1 LYFPAGFEKVSR
13 NNEVIMSDIKK
24 EEMFGN
30 LKGFL
35 KSKGIEIQEGAYAEG
50 IRKGCE
56 ILTDTVNMSQR
67 AFDRAKDVAD
77 KGLDQVRQT
86 VHEYTA
92 PKSKAGVAKAASSGN
107 QTRTKSSTGKTASAK
122 TKTSSARAK
131 KSGK

>member
-1 LYFPAGFEKVSR
+1 
-13 NNEVIMSDIKK
+13 MSDIKK

-35 KSKGIEIQEGAYAEG
+35 KSKGIDIQEGSYANG
-50 IRKGCE
+50 IRKGCD

-67 AFDRAKDVAD
+67 AFDRAKDAAD

-92 PKSKAGVAKAASSGN
+92 PKSKAGGS
-107 QTRTKSSTGKTASAK
+107 QTRTKSSAGKTSSAKTKTASAK
-122 TKTSSARAK
+122 AK
-131 KSGK
+131 KRGK